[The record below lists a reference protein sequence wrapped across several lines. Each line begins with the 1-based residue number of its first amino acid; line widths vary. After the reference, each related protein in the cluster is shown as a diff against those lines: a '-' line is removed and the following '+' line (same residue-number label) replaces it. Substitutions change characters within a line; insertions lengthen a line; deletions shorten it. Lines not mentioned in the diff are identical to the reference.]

1 MITGAD
7 TNAADI
13 ARTVF
18 NKILEVTGR
27 TPALVV
33 SHLHRL
39 VGTSSQV
46 AGILDEHIFQV
57 QVGS

>member
-33 SHLHRL
+33 SHLHR
-39 VGTSSQV
+39 S
-46 AGILDEHIFQV
+46 AGILSRGGGYFR
-57 QVGS
+57 

>member
-33 SHLHRL
+33 SHLHRSAE
-39 VGTSSQV
+39 TCSD
-46 AGILDEHIFQV
+46 ILSEHIF
-57 QVGS
+57 